1 MIGIFLGLRDIFN
14 NGRKKFVLK
23 KICEKNYT
31 IIKVDIFWQTDE
43 SNKTLESFRN
53 VQNQSMRVK
62 VKSDS

>member
-14 NGRKKFVLK
+14 NGGRKFVLK

-31 IIKVDIFWQTDE
+31 FMKVDFFWQTDE
-43 SNKTLESFRN
+43 SNIPLRSSRTM
-53 VQNQSMRVK
+53 QNLSMRVK